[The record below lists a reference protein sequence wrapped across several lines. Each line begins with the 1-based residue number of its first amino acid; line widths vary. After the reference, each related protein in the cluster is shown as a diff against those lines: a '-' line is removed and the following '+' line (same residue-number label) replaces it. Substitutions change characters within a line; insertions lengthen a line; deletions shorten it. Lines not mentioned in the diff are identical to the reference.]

1 MQNSKLSRS
10 PLNRTYSNAVKLK
23 KNLHNNSSMTSINND
38 LSRYDDLIKKARD
51 TINKFQTDNMNKSR
65 SKEKILNT
73 SSGQNLEMKGSNSNY
88 SIFGN
93 IGNSSNDENN
103 MDTSNNIRNE
113 NEVENYYKSL
123 ISQMKSDSNIQNE
136 RMKSL
141 ECQNKKNEMDL
152 IDNERERIIL
162 EDKVKILQTRLNET
176 KALYEDL
183 RRQKENL
190 ENNYDQLRF
199 DYKNDMKKAQMNS
212 LNKNKEIED
221 ILTKE
226 NEMIKSE
233 LNKFIKENINLK
245 LSVKNL
251 KQEMGSKANDIITN
265 LKNENRRLSSQLESK
280 KEKIQ
285 QLEEEK
291 NEISNINLN
300 NDDNI
305 QDLKQQIIS
314 IKALVK
320 DEKDKNKK
328 LREEYNLIYEENS
341 ILKQEI
347 IQLRENEN
355 KFTTQSDY
363 LSSEGD
369 IIDLHKYNE
378 LQKKY
383 SNLLLENQGL
393 KKIKEEF
400 QNLINEHNKVQ
411 KLKSQKADKD
421 KETIKKLRNEYD
433 ELFKENIFLKE
444 YKTKYEQTLAEME
457 LLKAKE
463 NEFDSVFKENERL
476 RGMQDKLIKV
486 SKENEDLIKINQAS
500 ERDKTELK
508 ELKKKYLNLN
518 ENYTQI
524 QNSFND
530 LMKVNDNLQDIQKK
544 FNEVVKEN
552 KSLILLKEKYDES
565 LKEIEKLNEIKNKYE
580 LLIEENNQLKEKFEN
595 RIKFDKFKS
604 LSL

>member
-113 NEVENYYKSL
+113 NGVENYYKNL
-123 ISQMKSDSNIQNE
+123 ISQMKSDSNIKNE

-463 NEFDSVFKENERL
+463 NEFDSVFKENESL

-508 ELKKKYLNLN
+508 ELKKN
-518 ENYTQI
+518 I
-524 QNSFND
+524 
-530 LMKVNDNLQDIQKK
+530 
-544 FNEVVKEN
+544 
-552 KSLILLKEKYDES
+552 
-565 LKEIEKLNEIKNKYE
+565 
-580 LLIEENNQLKEKFEN
+580 
-595 RIKFDKFKS
+595 
-604 LSL
+604 

>member
-113 NEVENYYKSL
+113 NGVENYYKNL

-251 KQEMGSKANDIITN
+251 KQEMGSKANDIITS
-265 LKNENRRLSSQLESK
+265 LKNENKRLNSQLESK

-291 NEISNINLN
+291 NEISLINLT

-305 QDLKQQIIS
+305 QDLKQQINT
-314 IKALVK
+314 IKREIK
-320 DEKDKNKK
+320 DEKEKNNK
-328 LREEYNLIYEENS
+328 LKDDYNILFEEN
-341 ILKQEI
+341 
-347 IQLRENEN
+347 
-355 KFTTQSDY
+355 
-363 LSSEGD
+363 
-369 IIDLHKYNE
+369 
-378 LQKKY
+378 
-383 SNLLLENQGL
+383 
-393 KKIKEEF
+393 
-400 QNLINEHNKVQ
+400 
-411 KLKSQKADKD
+411 
-421 KETIKKLRNEYD
+421 
-433 ELFKENIFLKE
+433 
-444 YKTKYEQTLAEME
+444 
-457 LLKAKE
+457 
-463 NEFDSVFKENERL
+463 
-476 RGMQDKLIKV
+476 
-486 SKENEDLIKINQAS
+486 
-500 ERDKTELK
+500 
-508 ELKKKYLNLN
+508 
-518 ENYTQI
+518 
-524 QNSFND
+524 
-530 LMKVNDNLQDIQKK
+530 
-544 FNEVVKEN
+544 
-552 KSLILLKEKYDES
+552 
-565 LKEIEKLNEIKNKYE
+565 
-580 LLIEENNQLKEKFEN
+580 
-595 RIKFDKFKS
+595 
-604 LSL
+604 

>member
-1 MQNSKLSRS
+1 
-10 PLNRTYSNAVKLK
+10 
-23 KNLHNNSSMTSINND
+23 
-38 LSRYDDLIKKARD
+38 
-51 TINKFQTDNMNKSR
+51 
-65 SKEKILNT
+65 
-73 SSGQNLEMKGSNSNY
+73 
-88 SIFGN
+88 
-93 IGNSSNDENN
+93 
-103 MDTSNNIRNE
+103 
-113 NEVENYYKSL
+113 
-123 ISQMKSDSNIQNE
+123 MKSDSNIKNE

-355 KFTTQSDY
+355 KFT
-363 LSSEGD
+363 
-369 IIDLHKYNE
+369 I
-378 LQKKY
+378 
-383 SNLLLENQGL
+383 
-393 KKIKEEF
+393 
-400 QNLINEHNKVQ
+400 
-411 KLKSQKADKD
+411 
-421 KETIKKLRNEYD
+421 
-433 ELFKENIFLKE
+433 
-444 YKTKYEQTLAEME
+444 
-457 LLKAKE
+457 
-463 NEFDSVFKENERL
+463 
-476 RGMQDKLIKV
+476 
-486 SKENEDLIKINQAS
+486 
-500 ERDKTELK
+500 
-508 ELKKKYLNLN
+508 
-518 ENYTQI
+518 
-524 QNSFND
+524 
-530 LMKVNDNLQDIQKK
+530 
-544 FNEVVKEN
+544 
-552 KSLILLKEKYDES
+552 
-565 LKEIEKLNEIKNKYE
+565 
-580 LLIEENNQLKEKFEN
+580 
-595 RIKFDKFKS
+595 
-604 LSL
+604 